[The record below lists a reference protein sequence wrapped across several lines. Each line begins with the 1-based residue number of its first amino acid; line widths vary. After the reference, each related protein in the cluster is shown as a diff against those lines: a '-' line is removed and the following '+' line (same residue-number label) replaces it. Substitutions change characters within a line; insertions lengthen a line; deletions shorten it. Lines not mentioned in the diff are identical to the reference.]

1 MRGRRIRKP
10 TEIFLSH
17 ARADRKFVNRLVK
30 VLRDHGIRYWYSK
43 THLGGAQRWHDEIGR
58 ALNRCDWFAV
68 VMSPAATRSEW
79 VKRELLYVL
88 DAGRYGRK
96 IVPLLHK
103 PCNHARLSWTLGAF
117 QFVDFTRDFEDG
129 CRDLLRIWGQ
139 AYRRRGSGN
148 RKTDAKKAK

>member
-1 MRGRRIRKP
+1 MGFATGTAKP
-10 TEIFLSH
+10 TWV
-17 ARADRKFVNRLVK
+17 APN
-30 VLRDHGIRYWYSK
+30 
-43 THLGGAQRWHDEIGR
+43 GGTMRSAAHC
-58 ALNRCDWFAV
+58 NRCDWFAV